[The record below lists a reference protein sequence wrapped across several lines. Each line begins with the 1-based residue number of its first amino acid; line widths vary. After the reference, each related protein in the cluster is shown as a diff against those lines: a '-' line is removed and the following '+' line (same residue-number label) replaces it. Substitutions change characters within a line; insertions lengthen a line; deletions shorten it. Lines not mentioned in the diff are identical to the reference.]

1 MKTLFEYV
9 EQAEKD
15 YTFRVKFAV
24 PVDSNMIDKM
34 EQVLT
39 KFDVKKVGS
48 VKKTILQGRPL
59 DFVDIGPTEV
69 YIVDVILSLPA
80 TKEAVRDLIVNGLKL
95 SMNKVVVRT
104 EHDPLDADRE
114 EQEPSKK
121 PLLTSEYEKVD
132 AGDKYYG
139 DKYNQNLVKNHKSE
153 FTYEIAGG
161 KPKADSGPDYGDS
174 KKMSPLGNRARP
186 KLK

>member
-24 PVDSNMIDKM
+24 SVDGDMIDKM
-34 EQVLT
+34 EQVLS
-39 KFDVKKVGS
+39 KFDVKKVGT

-69 YIVDVILSLPA
+69 YIVDVVLGMPA
-80 TKEAVRDLIVNGLKL
+80 TKEALRDLIANALRL

-104 EHDPLDADRE
+104 ENDPLDLDRE
-114 EQEPSKK
+114 EKEPSDK
-121 PLLTSEYEKVD
+121 PLLTSEYEKTE

-139 DKYNQNLVKNHKSE
+139 DKYNQDLVKKHKSE
-153 FTYEIAGG
+153 FTYEVAGG
-161 KPKADSGPDYGDS
+161 KPKADPGPVYDT
-174 KKMSPLGNRARP
+174 KAMSPLGNRARP